1 MNNLFLILSLIAF
14 AILVLGSLLIW
25 KRKGSRR
32 SRRKI
37 DMAARPENDLYA
49 DNYFDNHLQPLSS
62 NGKPD
67 PLFDDPILDELAP
80 IPEIEEAIKTQ
91 NTLLPEKEAIL
102 GPKIEELDEL
112 ETDSL
117 LQTETLSAVS
127 EKQEETVVQT
137 PPAPSVK
144 REDKK
149 SEMIIVLYVVAQRQS
164 VFTGR
169 DILTVFEDLGLQYG
183 KMKIFHHYGIGEL
196 KVQQAIFSIANLM
209 EPGTFNPHQM
219 DDLTTE
225 GLVLFMRLPGPFG
238 GRVAFEL
245 MLNNAGKLA
254 EVLEGTVED
263 ERHTPLNQ
271 KLIGALRDKIA
282 NFEQRSSN
290 LSMLKRFS

>member
-1 MNNLFLILSLIAF
+1 MNNLFLILSLIVF

-32 SRRKI
+32 RRRKI
-37 DMAARPENDLYA
+37 DMAARPENDLYT
-49 DNYFDNHLQPLSS
+49 DSYFDNHLQPLSS

-80 IPEIEEAIKTQ
+80 IPELEEAIKTQ

-102 GPKIEELDEL
+102 GPKIEDLDEL

-169 DILTVFEDLGLQYG
+169 DILTVFEDLCLQYG

-219 DDLTTE
+219 DDFTTE

>member
-32 SRRKI
+32 RRRRKI
-37 DMAARPENDLYA
+37 DMAARPENDFT

-62 NGKPD
+62 NDKPD

-102 GPKIEELDEL
+102 GPKIEELEEL
-112 ETDSL
+112 ETESL
-117 LQTETLSAVS
+117 LQTETLPAVS
-127 EKQEETVVQT
+127 EKQEETVQT
-137 PPAPSVK
+137 PPASSVK

-183 KMKIFHHYGIGEL
+183 QMKIFHHYGIGEL

-219 DDLTTE
+219 DDFTTE